1 MLSVCYSKKYS
12 QFHVTL
18 LEPLRLHE
26 RFTVVSFMITTIE
39 SKPPLTQNCRQK
51 VFNRGDLQFSWGVLL
66 CGGLDIIKL
75 TKTPHIYSVSR
86 FSLGGLGAFLG
97 GLSPPKPPRGDRTVC
112 SIS

>member
-1 MLSVCYSKKYS
+1 
-12 QFHVTL
+12 
-18 LEPLRLHE
+18 LRLHE

-75 TKTPHIYSVSR
+75 TKTPLIYSVSH
-86 FSLGGLGAFLG
+86 FNLGWLVALFG
-97 GLSPPKPPRGDRTVC
+97 GIKRTKVPSPVATELP
-112 SIS
+112 